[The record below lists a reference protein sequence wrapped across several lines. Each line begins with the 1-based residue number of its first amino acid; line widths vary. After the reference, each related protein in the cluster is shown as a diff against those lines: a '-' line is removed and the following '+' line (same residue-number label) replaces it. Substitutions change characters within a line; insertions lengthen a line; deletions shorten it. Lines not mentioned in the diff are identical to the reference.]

1 MFTYKNFDLDHIDFR
16 DVLKY
21 FDDTDMP
28 IEPKID
34 YRLKTDSKNYVYEIP
49 VFPFEQKD
57 LNITNEDGTLTITG
71 EREDTKGV
79 YEKDTCKTKFE
90 LKFTLPKD
98 AGEVSAKLRNNVLS
112 ITIERNTKK
121 SNLVIID

>member
-1 MFTYKNFDLDHIDFR
+1 MFTYKTIDLNNIDDIFKFL
-16 DVLKY
+16 DN
-21 FDDTDMP
+21 DMP
-28 IEPKID
+28 IEQKVD

-57 LNITNEDGTLTITG
+57 LNITNEDGILTITG
-71 EREDTKGV
+71 ERKDYGGF

-98 AGEVSAKLRNNVLS
+98 AGEVSAKLRNNVLT
-112 ITIERNTKK
+112 ITIERIAEK
-121 SNLVIID
+121 SNQVVID